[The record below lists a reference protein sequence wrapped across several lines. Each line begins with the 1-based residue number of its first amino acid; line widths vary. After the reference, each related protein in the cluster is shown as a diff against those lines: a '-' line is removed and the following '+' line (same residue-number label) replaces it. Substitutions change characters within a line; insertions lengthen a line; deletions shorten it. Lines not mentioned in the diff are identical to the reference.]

1 MISYMMRGTQS
12 LVYFSKVKEQ
22 ELFMKRREAREKA
35 LQALFQIDVGKVERE
50 DALEHVVEELEAD
63 PYLIQLVNGT
73 TDQLEKID
81 SLISSNLENWKMDR
95 LSNIDRNILRLTTY
109 ELLFNEEVPQNA
121 AINEAIELAKL
132 FGDDQSPKFINAVLS
147 KIKESL

>member
-1 MISYMMRGTQS
+1 
-12 LVYFSKVKEQ
+12 
-22 ELFMKRREAREKA
+22 
-35 LQALFQIDVGKVERE
+35 
-50 DALEHVVEELEAD
+50 
-63 PYLIQLVNGT
+63 
-73 TDQLEKID
+73 LEKID
-81 SLISSNLENWKMDR
+81 SLIESNLENWKLSR
-95 LSNIDRNILRLTTY
+95 LSNIDRNILRLTSY

>member
-1 MISYMMRGTQS
+1 
-12 LVYFSKVKEQ
+12 
-22 ELFMKRREAREKA
+22 MKRREAREKA

-73 TDQLEKID
+73 TDRLEQID
-81 SLISSNLENWKMDR
+81 SLIGSNLENWKMDR

-109 ELLFNEEVPQNA
+109 ELLFNEDVPQNA

>member
-1 MISYMMRGTQS
+1 
-12 LVYFSKVKEQ
+12 
-22 ELFMKRREAREKA
+22 MKRREAREKA
-35 LQALFQIDVGKVERE
+35 LQALFQIEVGKVERE
-50 DALEHVVEELEAD
+50 HALEHVIEESEAD
-63 PYLIQLVNGT
+63 PYLFQLVNGT

-81 SLISSNLENWKMDR
+81 GIIESNLENWKLSR

-132 FGDDQSPKFINAVLS
+132 FGDDQSPEFINAVLS
-147 KIKESL
+147 KIKDSL

>member
-1 MISYMMRGTQS
+1 
-12 LVYFSKVKEQ
+12 
-22 ELFMKRREAREKA
+22 MKRREAREKA

>member
-1 MISYMMRGTQS
+1 
-12 LVYFSKVKEQ
+12 
-22 ELFMKRREAREKA
+22 MKRREAREKA

-50 DALEHVVEELEAD
+50 LAIEHVVEESEAD
-63 PYLIQLVNGT
+63 PYLVQLVNGT

-95 LSNIDRNILRLTTY
+95 LSNIDRNILRITTY

>member
-1 MISYMMRGTQS
+1 
-12 LVYFSKVKEQ
+12 
-22 ELFMKRREAREKA
+22 MKRREAREKA

-81 SLISSNLENWKMDR
+81 SLISSNLENWKLDR

>member
-1 MISYMMRGTQS
+1 
-12 LVYFSKVKEQ
+12 
-22 ELFMKRREAREKA
+22 MKRREAREKA

-50 DALEHVVEELEAD
+50 LAIENVVEESEAD
-63 PYLIQLVNGT
+63 PYLVQLVNGT

-81 SLISSNLENWKMDR
+81 SLIISNLENWKLDR
-95 LSNIDRNILRLTTY
+95 LSNIDRNILRITTY

>member
-1 MISYMMRGTQS
+1 
-12 LVYFSKVKEQ
+12 
-22 ELFMKRREAREKA
+22 MKRREAREKA

-50 DALEHVVEELEAD
+50 QAIEHVVEESEAD
-63 PYLIQLVNGT
+63 PYLVQLVNGT

-81 SLISSNLENWKMDR
+81 SLISSNLENWKLDR
-95 LSNIDRNILRLTTY
+95 LSNIDRNILRITTY

-121 AINEAIELAKL
+121 AINESIELAKL